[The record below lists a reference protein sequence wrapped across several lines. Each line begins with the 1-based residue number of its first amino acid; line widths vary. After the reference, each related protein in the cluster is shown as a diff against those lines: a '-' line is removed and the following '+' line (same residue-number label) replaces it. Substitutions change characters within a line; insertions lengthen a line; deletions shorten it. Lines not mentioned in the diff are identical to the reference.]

1 MLTAYAG
8 LSLAQNAVRLP
19 PLAARLWQ
27 SQRIQP
33 WILVGL
39 GVAFAITS
47 FGLPYQLDYPAYI
60 EQWRI
65 TLADPTNLQRLGT
78 NAYGPTHNLM
88 ALVYALHPNAPRLL
102 FCWIW
107 LAGGVL
113 LLNRCAEDRLP
124 AWISWTILFFLYFN
138 PYFFRLYA
146 YGQNDLAVSGLLLI
160 SVLGH
165 RAKKDLAAGS
175 LFALSLS
182 YKFYPIVMLPFLL
195 VDGQRMGG
203 LANFFTTIRWKF
215 IVALGLTLSLI
226 LAGAHQVLGQSF
238 FSPYSF
244 LADRAITESS
254 LAYSLLHLFHSP
266 WLADLGFLPGALLL
280 VVLTPTAFAKKWSPD
295 VAAIMALLCLFL
307 FSPVFYYV
315 YGIGAIALLFEQATF
330 ASKTQ
335 LTLRTWIP
343 PMVYGALMTIV
354 FGLLTLLSRFPAV
367 PLMALKGLMYATAN
381 GVLLLLLARREWV
394 GRPLPTGAEG

>member
-1 MLTAYAG
+1 
-8 LSLAQNAVRLP
+8 VRLP
-19 PLAARLWQ
+19 FVAARLWHN
-27 SQRIQP
+27 QRLQP

-39 GVAFAITS
+39 GLAFALAS
-47 FGLPYQLDYPAYI
+47 FGLPYQLDYPAYL
-60 EQWRI
+60 EQWRT

-88 ALVYALHPNAPRLL
+88 ALVSAVHPNAPRLL

-124 AWISWTILFFLYFN
+124 AWISWAILFFLYLN

-160 SVLGH
+160 SVLCY
-165 RAKKDLAAGS
+165 RAKKDLAAGL

-195 VDGQRMGG
+195 VDEQWRGG
-203 LANFFTTIRWKF
+203 LADLLSRIRWRF
-215 IVALGLTLSLI
+215 VLALGFSFVLI
-226 LAGAHQVLGQSF
+226 MAGAHQVLGQSF
-238 FSPYSF
+238 LSPYSF

-266 WLADLGFLPGALLL
+266 WLANLGFLPGALMLA
-280 VVLTPTAFAKKWSPD
+280 VLTLTAYARNWSAD
-295 VAAIMALLCLFL
+295 VAAIMALLSLFL

-330 ASKTQ
+330 ASHTQ
-335 LTLRTWIP
+335 LHWRTWTP
-343 PMVYGALMTIV
+343 PLIYMALMAGV
-354 FGLLTLLSRFPAV
+354 FGVLALLSRFPSV

-381 GVLLLLLARREWV
+381 GVLLLLLAHREWV

>member
-1 MLTAYAG
+1 
-8 LSLAQNAVRLP
+8 
-19 PLAARLWQ
+19 LAARLWQ
-27 SQRIQP
+27 SNRLQP
-33 WILVGL
+33 WILLGL
-39 GVAFAITS
+39 AWAVAISS

-88 ALVYALHPNAPRLL
+88 ALVYAIHPNAPRLL

-124 AWISWTILFFLYFN
+124 AWISWIILFFLYLN

-160 SVLGH
+160 SVLCH
-165 RAKKDLAAGS
+165 RARKDLVAGL
-175 LFALSLS
+175 LFALALS

-195 VDGQRMGG
+195 VDAQRLGG
-203 LANFFTTIRWKF
+203 LADFLARIRWIF
-215 IVALGLTLSLI
+215 VLALALSLALI
-226 LAGAHQVLGQSF
+226 MAGAHQVLGQSF

-254 LAYSLLHLFHSP
+254 LAYSFLHLFHTS

-280 VVLTPTAFAKKWSPD
+280 VVLTVTAYARRWSPD
-295 VAAIMALLCLFL
+295 VAAIMALLSLFL

-343 PMVYGALMTIV
+343 PMVYVALMASV

-394 GRPLPTGAEG
+394 GPPLPTRAEG

>member
-1 MLTAYAG
+1 MLSAYAG
-8 LSLAQNAVRLP
+8 LFLAQNAVRLS

-33 WILVGL
+33 WILL
-39 GVAFAITS
+39 GIALAVALSS

-88 ALVYALHPNAPRLL
+88 ALVYAIHPNAPRIL

-107 LAGGVL
+107 LAGGAL
-113 LLNRCAEDRLP
+113 LLNRCADDRLP
-124 AWISWTILFFLYFN
+124 AWISWIILFFLYLN

-160 SVLGH
+160 AVLCH
-165 RAKKDLAAGS
+165 RAKKDLAAGL
-175 LFALSLS
+175 LFALALS

-195 VDGQRMGG
+195 VDGQRLGG
-203 LANFFTTIRWKF
+203 LADHFAKIRWNF
-215 IVALGLTLSLI
+215 VAALALSLALI
-226 LAGAHQVLGQSF
+226 MAGAHQVLGQSF
-238 FSPYSF
+238 LSPYSF

-254 LAYSLLHLFHSP
+254 LAYSFLHLFHSP

-280 VVLTPTAFAKKWSPD
+280 VVLTITAYARRWSPD
-295 VAAIMALLCLFL
+295 VAAIMALLSLFL

-330 ASKTQ
+330 ASRSQ
-335 LTLRTWIP
+335 ISLRTWIP
-343 PMVYGALMTIV
+343 PLVYMALMAGV
-354 FGLLTLLSRFPAV
+354 FILIELFSRIPSL

-381 GVLLLLLARREWV
+381 LVLLLLLLRGELMGRTLEAR
-394 GRPLPTGAEG
+394 A